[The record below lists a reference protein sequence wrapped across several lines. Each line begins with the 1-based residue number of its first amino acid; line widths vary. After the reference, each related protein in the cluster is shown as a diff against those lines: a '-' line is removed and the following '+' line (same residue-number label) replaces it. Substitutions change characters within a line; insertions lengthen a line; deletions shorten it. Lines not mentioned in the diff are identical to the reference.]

1 MQDVGIL
8 IPKSEL
14 SSWGC
19 LRGGGGEWDRAGTLV
34 EAFVAMGIKGY
45 PGTHQCEDGDA
56 GII

>member
-1 MQDVGIL
+1 MWGFSSLKVSCPHGDVY
-8 IPKSEL
+8 
-14 SSWGC
+14 
-19 LRGGGGEWDRAGTLV
+19 RGGGGEWDRAGTLV